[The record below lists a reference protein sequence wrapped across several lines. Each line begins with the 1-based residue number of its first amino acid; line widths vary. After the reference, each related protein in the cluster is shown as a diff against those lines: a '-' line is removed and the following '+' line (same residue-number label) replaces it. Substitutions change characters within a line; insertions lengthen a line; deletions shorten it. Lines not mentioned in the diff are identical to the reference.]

1 MSASWPSYGPSQF
14 FIIAFKNIQA
24 LLAPGPPRP
33 PRPRPPVASPVSAPR
48 TPGLG
53 ALAARRVSPSVS
65 ACPAHLRHAAFR
77 SDVVLLDQPPRKRTR
92 SPLSS
97 LLRLYSPPSAHHPL
111 LVRYLF
117 IVSFRA
123 EVFRKQEY
131 RPLLYTATSPRPG
144 A

>member
-33 PRPRPPVASPVSAPR
+33 PRPRTPVTSPVNAPR

-97 LLRLYSPPSAHHPL
+97 LLRLYSPPGAHHPL